1 MRKPEQWQ
9 QEQRPE
15 DEQIEIIDLEFPSPD
30 GGGVSGWLSFTLPHW
45 QRSAR
50 RWHWQAG
57 FSLALALLLTIFCL
71 LNTASFAR
79 VSALFRR
86 PASSPAISRPSP
98 SQQGQDGMACLVDAA
113 WSPDA
118 HFIAVLGYRQDCGQT
133 TGAPAVLNLYELHA
147 WPVLRQQLSLDS
159 ALLARRFPL
168 E

>member
-1 MRKPEQWQ
+1 MSKPEQWQ
-9 QEQRPE
+9 QEQIPE

-30 GGGVSGWLSFTLPHW
+30 VGGLSGWLSSTLLQW

-86 PASSPAISRPSP
+86 PTSLCHPSSFAITARAGWHGLP
-98 SQQGQDGMACLVDAA
+98 GG
-113 WSPDA
+113 
-118 HFIAVLGYRQDCGQT
+118 CGVV
-133 TGAPAVLNLYELHA
+133 A
-147 WPVLRQQLSLDS
+147 
-159 ALLARRFPL
+159 
-168 E
+168 